1 MDCHANSSDLQ
12 PWYGEIMS
20 GVWIRYMN
28 LKEGETKLTC
38 KAAGLQT
45 VHKIPFWP
53 FHLLRPQGQL
63 QARGAFPPAAFLLP
77 SWLRCGRAAKAGA
90 GQARRHHP
98 HADACHPVSLDLQGV
113 LSIRTAACLHFPLTA
128 SDCCLTAWPYANTIQ
143 TDSPPQLHHC
153 LLLIQET
160 DSHMK
165 LPHCSTFITGWHI
178 LSDSQPHPGE
188 SETIR
193 SGVFTV

>member
-20 GVWIRYMN
+20 GVWIRHMSP
-28 LKEGETKLTC
+28 KEGETKLWHVRQQGSKLSTKSHFDHFTC
-38 KAAGLQT
+38 CSRRVSSKLE
-45 VHKIPFWP
+45 VHFYQQPS
-53 FHLLRPQGQL
+53 
-63 QARGAFPPAAFLLP
+63 FL
-77 SWLRCGRAAKAGA
+77 SWLRCGRTAEAGA
-90 GQARRHHP
+90 GQARRHHL
-98 HADACHPVSLDLQGV
+98 HADACHPVSLDLQAV
-113 LSIRTAACLHFPLTA
+113 LSIHTAACLHFPLTA

-188 SETIR
+188 S
-193 SGVFTV
+193 